1 MVNSFTFCTHLDGDA
16 GTALGWSGAVASRR
30 ICSNNAW
37 SWRTEGHIW
46 VWKCLNSEDMQVVFC
61 AEMRVVSRRLDKTS
75 NHRTSLDIKPRSWKY
90 LEMNKWS
97 NQIQQVN
104 TSQQE
109 GQVFGKYDRELQK
122 IYCKLVLMLKFY
134 AIYNNDHLYHKCDQ
148 MILLVASAASSS
160 TKIRSLSHFYVW
172 TEQTCFS
179 LCKQTLSVSA
189 FYTNRLSAPTAWV
202 WQLQETRNLPY
213 QPWCR
218 HKPHCVHSQ
227 KSGVVQIWH
236 MYAYVFQNLR
246 KNQYMLSCMV
256 VSGLV
261 PTSAICHGVCK
272 WCAFELKTTQ
282 LSELT
287 ASYMLI
293 MLFCVWTVLPKTL
306 GVDKFGCIPTW
317 WGRSLLSMPFVDVR
331 NLPGKFLCRPAPP
344 HITHTWLI
352 DTNQECEKPSI
363 NHSSSS
369 CCWCSIYMIT
379 T

>member
-16 GTALGWSGAVASRR
+16 GTALGWSGAGASRR

-37 SWRTEGHIW
+37 SWRT
-46 VWKCLNSEDMQVVFC
+46 EDMQVVFC

-160 TKIRSLSHFYVW
+160 TKIRNLSHFYVW

-218 HKPHCVHSQ
+218 HKPHCVHRAKNQGSF
-227 KSGVVQIWH
+227 KSGICMHMFFKIWEKINTCWVAWW
-236 MYAYVFQNLR
+236 YP
-246 KNQYMLSCMV
+246 
-256 VSGLV
+256 VSF
-261 PTSAICHGVCK
+261 P
-272 WCAFELKTTQ
+272 
-282 LSELT
+282 
-287 ASYMLI
+287 
-293 MLFCVWTVLPKTL
+293 
-306 GVDKFGCIPTW
+306 
-317 WGRSLLSMPFVDVR
+317 
-331 NLPGKFLCRPAPP
+331 PAPFA
-344 HITHTWLI
+344 TAFASGV
-352 DTNQECEKPSI
+352 PS
-363 NHSSSS
+363 NSKLHNWVS
-369 CCWCSIYMIT
+369 
-379 T
+379 

>member
-1 MVNSFTFCTHLDGDA
+1 
-16 GTALGWSGAVASRR
+16 
-30 ICSNNAW
+30 
-37 SWRTEGHIW
+37 
-46 VWKCLNSEDMQVVFC
+46 
-61 AEMRVVSRRLDKTS
+61 
-75 NHRTSLDIKPRSWKY
+75 
-90 LEMNKWS
+90 
-97 NQIQQVN
+97 
-104 TSQQE
+104 
-109 GQVFGKYDRELQK
+109 
-122 IYCKLVLMLKFY
+122 MLKFY

-331 NLPGKFLCRPAPP
+331 NLPGEFLCRPAPP
-344 HITHTWLI
+344 PHHTHLT
-352 DTNQECEKPSI
+352 DRHKPGMWEAQHKPQFQQLLLVF
-363 NHSSSS
+363 NLYDHNLACLFCLNLSSTVQRNYPKLRRQAS
-369 CCWCSIYMIT
+369 T
-379 T
+379 

>member
-1 MVNSFTFCTHLDGDA
+1 M
-16 GTALGWSGAVASRR
+16 
-30 ICSNNAW
+30 I
-37 SWRTEGHIW
+37 
-46 VWKCLNSEDMQVVFC
+46 
-61 AEMRVVSRRLDKTS
+61 
-75 NHRTSLDIKPRSWKY
+75 
-90 LEMNKWS
+90 
-97 NQIQQVN
+97 
-104 TSQQE
+104 
-109 GQVFGKYDRELQK
+109 
-122 IYCKLVLMLKFY
+122 
-134 AIYNNDHLYHKCDQ
+134 NNDHLYHKCDQ

-189 FYTNRLSAPTAWV
+189 FYTNIVWVRQLLGCDNSRKPGISHTNHDAATNLTASI
-202 WQLQETRNLPY
+202 EPKIRGRSNL
-213 QPWCR
+213 
-218 HKPHCVHSQ
+218 
-227 KSGVVQIWH
+227 
-236 MYAYVFQNLR
+236 AYVCICFSKR

-287 ASYMLI
+287 ASYML
-293 MLFCVWTVLPKTL
+293 FCVWTVLPKTL

-331 NLPGKFLCRPAPP
+331 NLPGEFLCRPAPP

-379 T
+379 TLHVCFVWMSSTFQRNYPKLSKIEAPSIDVIIWYYLALWGIMGVLFHFRSVGWCAANRTL

>member
-246 KNQYMLSCMV
+246 KKSIHAELHGGIRSRSHQRHLPRRLQV
-256 VSGLV
+256 VCLRTQNYTTEWVNCVLHVDHVVLCLNSFTKNSWGWQIRLHPNMMRKEPSVNAVCRCSQPTRRIFV
-261 PTSAICHGVCK
+261 PPC
-272 WCAFELKTTQ
+272 
-282 LSELT
+282 
-287 ASYMLI
+287 
-293 MLFCVWTVLPKTL
+293 
-306 GVDKFGCIPTW
+306 
-317 WGRSLLSMPFVDVR
+317 
-331 NLPGKFLCRPAPP
+331 PP